1 MPHTLEELEEMLV
14 NPETANQKSTLI
26 NVVDDLLQIGPVSIV
41 LARLKAK
48 LHSGEPIDLEE
59 KNRFLLSEVRDLK
72 EEAQARGA
80 LPEPPLI
87 QRRAGVGALGLGPGA
102 PGGKRRKTR
111 RTKRRTQKKLYRK

>member
-48 LHSGEPIDLEE
+48 LHSGEPIDLRE
-59 KNRFLLSEVRDLK
+59 KNAFLLSEVRDLK

-80 LPEPPLI
+80 LPEPPPI
-87 QRRAGVGALGLGPGA
+87 QRRAGVGALG
-102 PGGKRRKTR
+102 GKKRKTR